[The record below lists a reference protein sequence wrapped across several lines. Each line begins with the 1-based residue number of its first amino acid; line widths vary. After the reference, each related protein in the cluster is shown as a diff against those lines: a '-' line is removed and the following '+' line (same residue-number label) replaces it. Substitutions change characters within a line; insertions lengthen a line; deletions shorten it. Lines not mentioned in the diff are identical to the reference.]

1 MSPSVNYAHTYSL
14 PSETKP
20 FVATQQEF
28 ATLIERKEKALY
40 EIILTNDTSTRFFTD
55 SDFYIARE
63 DFTDSLC
70 RSVEDKI
77 KHYLFSSIKEATGIE
92 VDLAVATCHTANYD
106 ATRGKIS
113 IRCYAANLKSTPK
126 IMKAFLKIVNERIRS
141 GFDGHNNLYQYI
153 DDTCDDP
160 FDLSV
165 YNNRRAMRCIN
176 TSKPNENRP
185 LKLASGSIEQTIIQC
200 PDDDAIEFSFRPES
214 PTSVVVKQS
223 TTPVSINTDKMLELG
238 GIIKMEHINSYHEWL
253 KIVWS
258 LRSDSEQYKEVAREI
273 SKRSKKYD
281 DEGFDKAW
289 DDYKPGC
296 VSVGTFYNYC
306 KTSNEKKYRAII
318 EKYTP
323 KPEIKITDAR
333 SYESVKRQFEETH
346 LLISNKALFIRQTET
361 DNIIMTKTQ
370 LITSN
375 ERISYDVV
383 VKDETKSKC
392 FILDWLKDGENR
404 MKYDMAVYPPD
415 VQCPDSVYNLWRP
428 FAMERIT
435 TSNKDENAISMMRG
449 HIKIL
454 CGNDQV
460 VADYLELWIAQ
471 MIQCPSVKSICPTL
485 ISKEGAGKGTL
496 MRLFERMLGS
506 EKILQTTKPSQNVW
520 GNFNGQMKNSF
531 LVNLDE
537 LSKKE
542 GDGADGYIKGLI
554 TEPRI
559 TINEKGIIPY
569 EIASYHRF
577 LITTNNE
584 DPVKT
589 SKDDRRKLI
598 IRASDELI
606 GNRDYFDKMYAM
618 LEDENAVKSIYEYF
632 KGLPG
637 ADKFS
642 KVPMPETEYHK
653 DIKEAQMSPIEL
665 WLRHF
670 VTENINLAFVDK
682 SAMEQYE
689 AFNVFKAD
697 TGIHFECSM
706 VSFSLKLKNMKV
718 DGIGE
723 VMHTRGGNKR
733 RFDISKMKEYFKMG
747 CLI

>member
-1 MSPSVNYAHTYSL
+1 
-14 PSETKP
+14 
-20 FVATQQEF
+20 
-28 ATLIERKEKALY
+28 
-40 EIILTNDTSTRFFTD
+40 
-55 SDFYIARE
+55 
-63 DFTDSLC
+63 
-70 RSVEDKI
+70 
-77 KHYLFSSIKEATGIE
+77 
-92 VDLAVATCHTANYD
+92 
-106 ATRGKIS
+106 
-113 IRCYAANLKSTPK
+113 
-126 IMKAFLKIVNERIRS
+126 
-141 GFDGHNNLYQYI
+141 
-153 DDTCDDP
+153 
-160 FDLSV
+160 
-165 YNNRRAMRCIN
+165 
-176 TSKPNENRP
+176 
-185 LKLASGSIEQTIIQC
+185 
-200 PDDDAIEFSFRPES
+200 
-214 PTSVVVKQS
+214 
-223 TTPVSINTDKMLELG
+223 MLELG

-296 VSVGTFYNYC
+296 VSVGTFNHYC

-415 VQCPDSVYNLWRP
+415 VQCPDTVYNLWRP

-435 TSNKDENAISMMRG
+435 AQNKDENAISMMRG

-520 GNFNGQMKNSF
+520 GNFNGQMKNTF

-618 LEDENAVKSIYEYF
+618 LEDENSVKSIYEYF

-697 TGIHFECSM
+697 TGIHFECSL
-706 VSFSLKLKNMKV
+706 VSFSLKLKNLKI

-723 VMHTRGGNKR
+723 VMHTMNGNKR
-733 RFDISKMKEYFKMG
+733 RFNISKMKEFFKIG

>member
-1 MSPSVNYAHTYSL
+1 MPPSVHYAHTYAL
-14 PSETKP
+14 PNETKP
-20 FVATQQEF
+20 FIATQQEF
-28 ATLIERKEKALY
+28 ASLIERKEKSLY
-40 EIILTNDTSTRFFTD
+40 EIILTCDTITRFFTD
-55 SDFYIARE
+55 SDFYIPRE
-63 DFTDSLC
+63 DFSESLC
-70 RSVEDKI
+70 RRVEDKI
-77 KHYLFSSIKEATGIE
+77 KHYLFTSIKELTGTEIHLAT
-92 VDLAVATCHTANYD
+92 ATSHTASYD
-106 ATRGKIS
+106 ADRAKIS
-113 IRCYAANLKSTPK
+113 IRCYGINLKSTPK
-126 IMKAFLKIVNERIRS
+126 VMKAFIKKLNELIRS
-141 GFDGHNNLYQYI
+141 GFDKDDNLYQYI
-153 DDTCDDP
+153 DSKEDP
-160 FDLSV
+160 FDLSI

-200 PDDDAIEFSFRPES
+200 PADDAIEFAFQPES
-214 PTSVVVKQS
+214 PTSVVVKQLYS
-223 TTPVSINTDKMLELG
+223 VSINTDKMLELG
-238 GIIKMEHINSYHEWL
+238 GIIKMEYINLYHDWL

-258 LRSDSEQYKEVAREI
+258 LQSESEQYKEVAREI

-306 KTSNEKKYRAII
+306 KVSNEKKYRAII

-323 KPEIKITDAR
+323 KPEIKITDSR
-333 SYESVKRQFEETH
+333 SYDSVKRQFEKTH

-361 DNIIMTKTQ
+361 VNIIMTKTQ

-375 ERISYDVV
+375 ERISYDIV

-392 FILDWLKDGENR
+392 FILDWLKDGQNR

-415 VQCPDSVYNLWRP
+415 IQCPDSVFNLWRP
-428 FAMERIT
+428 FTMERIT
-435 TSNKDENAISMMRG
+435 LINKDENAISMMRG

-454 CGNDQV
+454 CGNDQA

-496 MRLFERMLGS
+496 MRLFERMFGS
-506 EKILQTTKPSQNVW
+506 EKILQTTKPSQYVF
-520 GNFNGQMKNSF
+520 GNFNGQMTNVF
-531 LVNLDE
+531 FVNMDE
-537 LSKKE
+537 MSKKE
-542 GDGADGYIKGLI
+542 GEGADGHLKGLI

-598 IRASDELI
+598 VRASDELI

-642 KVPMPETEYHK
+642 KVPLPETEYHK

-670 VTENINLAFVDK
+670 VTENINLAFVEK
-682 SAMEQYE
+682 STMEQYE

-697 TGIHFECSM
+697 TGIHFECPL
-706 VSFSLKLKNMKV
+706 VTFSLKLKNLKV
-718 DGIGE
+718 DGVGE
-723 VMHTRGGNKR
+723 VMHTRTGNKR
-733 RFDISKMKEYFKMG
+733 IFDIPKMKGHFKIG